1 MKRQHTPNRGHNNL
15 FSLPSRL
22 RLLFLH
28 ACAHAEYFP
37 AVLNN
42 IFSLSR
48 IASAKGYNGA
58 SLGPKLAD
66 QVPRQFSEQQLR
78 DAVNTPRIMGGGD
91 AAAAFIPQ
99 YGTTTNVALQG
110 LTMEAKLT
118 QYASKVDALE
128 RRVDMMELKAEL
140 KAQQCCG
147 GSCSV
152 M

>member
-1 MKRQHTPNRGHNNL
+1 M
-15 FSLPSRL
+15 
-22 RLLFLH
+22 
-28 ACAHAEYFP
+28 
-37 AVLNN
+37 LNN